1 MKIEK
6 IQINGFGKFENKN
19 IELNDGINIIVGK
32 NESGKSTLLKFIN
45 SMLYGISKNKR
56 GKNTTTTVKLY
67 KIQDNTYIADTPG
80 FSTFDISEISY
91 KDLDKYFVEIR
102 ENIKDCEFVGCTH
115 IKEENC
121 GVKKALEEGKINQ
134 GRYDRFCKIYQ
145 ELKSR
150 EENKKW

>member
-1 MKIEK
+1 MDINQELLNELKIEIRK
-6 IQINGFGKFENKN
+6 NGKETV
-19 IELNDGINIIVGK
+19 E
-32 NESGKSTLLKFIN
+32 EY
-45 SMLYGISKNKR
+45 YG
-56 GKNTTTTVKLY
+56 VQL
-67 KIQDNTYIADTPG
+67 AL
-80 FSTFDISEISY
+80 Y